1 MALEKGSLILID
13 YTAKTKDTNEVF
25 ETTVE
30 DEAKNLQSYDPTV
43 KYEPRLVSVG
53 DGWVIKGLD
62 EALSNSNAGDKIDV
76 EISPDKGFGIRD
88 PSKIRMIA
96 QRKLGEKADELRP
109 GDIVDIDDR
118 KGIIRFV
125 GSGRVQIDFNH
136 RLAGRTLNYSVN
148 ILKML
153 TLDEEKIKSL
163 IRRRLPIDSEKLR
176 AEINDQSL
184 SITIPEDSTL
194 IEGLQIIKKAIAND
208 LFKYLPTFQNIK
220 FIEEYIKAEKE
231 TVEEKKDTPK
241 AEKETVEEKK
251 DTPKAEKETV
261 EEKKVSQKKV

>member
-1 MALEKGSLILID
+1 VALEKGSLILID

-25 ETTVE
+25 ETTIE

-136 RLAGRTLNYSVN
+136 RLAGRILNYSVN

-208 LFKYLPTFQNIK
+208 LFKHLPTFQNIK
-220 FIEEYIKAEKE
+220 FIEEYIKTEKE

-241 AEKETVEEKK
+241 T
-251 DTPKAEKETV
+251 EKETV

>member
-1 MALEKGSLILID
+1 VALEKGSLILID

-163 IRRRLPIDSEKLR
+163 IRRRLPIDSEKLK

-220 FIEEYIKAEKE
+220 FIEEYIREKKETSKAEKE
-231 TVEEKKDTPK
+231 TVEEKKKTS
-241 AEKETVEEKK
+241 
-251 DTPKAEKETV
+251 KAEKETV

>member
-1 MALEKGSLILID
+1 MTLEKGSLILID
-13 YTAKTKDTNEVF
+13 YTAKTKDTDEVF
-25 ETTVE
+25 ETTLE

-62 EALSNSNAGDKIDV
+62 EALLNSNAGDKIEV

-96 QRKLGEKADELRP
+96 QRKLGEKADELKA

-136 RLAGRTLNYSVN
+136 RLAGRTLKYSVN

-163 IRRRLPIDSEKLR
+163 IRRRLPIDSEKLK
-176 AEINDQSL
+176 AEIIDQSL
-184 SITIPEDSTL
+184 SITVPEDSTL
-194 IEGLQIIKKAIAND
+194 IEGIQIIKKAIAND
-208 LFKYLPTFQNIK
+208 LFRYLTTFQNIK
-220 FIEEYIKAEKE
+220 FVEEYVRAEKE
-231 TVEEKKDTPK
+231 TIEEKKETIEEKKETPMADK
-241 AEKETVEEKK
+241 EKETIEG
-251 DTPKAEKETV
+251 
-261 EEKKVSQKKV
+261 KKVSQKKV

>member
-1 MALEKGSLILID
+1 VALEKGSLILID

-220 FIEEYIKAEKE
+220 FIEEYIREKKETSKAEKE
-231 TVEEKKDTPK
+231 TVEEKKKTS
-241 AEKETVEEKK
+241 
-251 DTPKAEKETV
+251 KAEKETV